1 MKFPATRSR
10 WRRMSHPAF
19 PSSARSFLLVYAI
32 GVVGCASAQVPSSA
46 APPAA
51 SEDSLPRLVLLL
63 TVDAFRA
70 DYMDRWP
77 GQMTGGVERLFRG
90 GAYFP
95 MAIHDHALTSTAPG
109 HAVIGS
115 GRFPGS
121 TGIISNAEGVG
132 GEEFPLIAGV
142 GFGASPSD
150 FQGTTLADWM
160 SQHDRR
166 TRVFATSYKDRSA
179 ILPVGRRV
187 ADVYWYS
194 GSGLF
199 TTSTYY
205 RKELPE
211 WVQAFNARGLA
222 WDYADRTWNL
232 LLPESEYPEP
242 DSEPAENLG
251 QGFTFPHTS
260 GDTPRYAP
268 TVLRATPWVDEL
280 TLQFALAG
288 FHALGLGRG
297 PQTDF
302 MAVGLSGTDPVGHTY
317 GPDSREVHDQVLRLD
332 RQLGA
337 FLDSIFAVV
346 GEHRVLIVLTSDHGL
361 TPLAGVVRP
370 GRTGARYRVTTT
382 SVLAPIRAELAQ
394 RGVDPSAVQIDFG
407 VVNVDSQALR
417 AGGVDPDSV
426 ISKIAATAR
435 ITPGIARVDRPSEL
449 ARADTVNDYVA
460 RRWLHTLAPQMPGAL
475 VLTVAPGS
483 YWSGTGEANHG
494 GPHADDVTI
503 PLVFFGRPFVQ
514 QRLVSPARPVDI
526 APTLARVLGLTPA
539 ERLDGVVLDAALR
552 KR

>member
-1 MKFPATRSR
+1 MKFAAMSNRR
-10 WRRMSHPAF
+10 LRRMSHGAF
-19 PSSARSFLLVYAI
+19 FASAARSFLFAFAI
-32 GVVGCASAQVPSSA
+32 GVVGCASAQEPASIA
-46 APPAA
+46 RPAA
-51 SEDSLPRLVLLL
+51 SADSLPRLVLLL

-70 DYMDRWP
+70 DYVDRWL
-77 GQMTGGVERLFRG
+77 GQMTGGLQRLFRG

-95 MAIHDHALTSTAPG
+95 IAIHDHALTSTAPG
-109 HAVIGS
+109 HSVIGS

-121 TGIISNAEGVG
+121 TGIVSNAAGIRDED
-132 GEEFPLIAGV
+132 FPLIAGV

-166 TRVFATSYKDRSA
+166 TRIFATSYKDRSA

-211 WVQAFNARGLA
+211 WVQAFNGRGLP
-222 WDYADRTWNL
+222 WVYADRTWNL

-251 QGFTFPHTS
+251 QRFTFPHTA
-260 GDTPRYAP
+260 GDTPQYAP

-302 MAVGLSGTDPVGHTY
+302 MAVGLSGTDPIGHTY
-317 GPDSREVHDQVLRLD
+317 GPDSREVHDQLLRLD
-332 RQLGA
+332 RHLGE
-337 FLDSIFAVV
+337 FLDSIFAAV
-346 GEHRVLIVLTSDHGL
+346 GEHRVLIVLASDHGV
-361 TPLAGVVRP
+361 TPLSGVIRQ
-370 GRTGARYRVTTT
+370 GRTGDRHRVTTT
-382 SVLAPIRAELAQ
+382 SILAPIRAEFAE
-394 RGVDPSAVQIDFG
+394 RGIASSAVQIDFG
-407 VVNVDSQALR
+407 IVKVDRQALL
-417 AGGVDPDSV
+417 AGRVNPDSV
-426 ISKIAATAR
+426 ISKIAARALL
-435 ITPGIARVDRPSEL
+435 TPGISRVDRPSEL

-460 RRWLHTLAPQMPGAL
+460 RRWLHTLEPGTTGVL
-475 VLTVAPGS
+475 LLTVAPGS

-494 GPHADDVTI
+494 GPHADDVTV

-514 QRLVSPARPVDI
+514 RRLSSPARAVDI

-552 KR
+552 